1 MFFVYLDE
9 FGHIGPFVSRTNL
22 TYNES
27 PIFGLAGII
36 LPEQSVRVFA
46 TKILQLKEFMFDS
59 EIARSGK
66 ISQIWEKKGR
76 DIFRPRAVSKY
87 QSLRSCGFRLLNYLR
102 DCDGSIFY
110 YGREKV
116 IGKLDGNSNGLHTTV
131 LSHAIRRIDNFCVTQ
146 NQNFALVIDEHSA
159 KKELLECAAKTMY
172 GTNPARK
179 LVSPP
184 FEVESYL
191 N

>member
-1 MFFVYLDE
+1 
-9 FGHIGPFVSRTNL
+9 
-22 TYNES
+22 
-27 PIFGLAGII
+27 
-36 LPEQSVRVFA
+36 
-46 TKILQLKEFMFDS
+46 
-59 EIARSGK
+59 
-66 ISQIWEKKGR
+66 
-76 DIFRPRAVSKY
+76 
-87 QSLRSCGFRLLNYLR
+87 
-102 DCDGSIFY
+102 
-110 YGREKV
+110 
-116 IGKLDGNSNGLHTTV
+116 
-131 LSHAIRRIDNFCVTQ
+131 VTQ